1 MKVQGKA
8 AAKFRQRH
16 RKKERHRQAPAKAA
30 AKGGG
35 EGMGGEGM
43 GGEGMGG
50 EGMGGEGM
58 GAPRDARHELVGR
71 VEQQRLDCPALLLQH
86 HKEMIEGE
94 GERWP
99 RERARDD

>member
-30 AKGGG
+30 AKG
-35 EGMGGEGM
+35 
-43 GGEGMGG
+43 GG